1 MSQEYF
7 LPLYTAVISQDI
19 TLVTEIISSTP
30 PVDRLEMVNSR
41 DSSNST
47 PLHLAIS
54 TGNASMLELL
64 LENGAD
70 TELLAPNNY
79 GDLIPNYEA
88 SCLASRVGD
97 VEILRNLLDKQS
109 LVNTET
115 LYNAAGCG
123 RVECVEEILGRV
135 ARGCGF
141 KYKVS
146 RQPGIENAITAA
158 VLEWRVEVLRLL
170 IAAPEFTHS
179 AKVLDRSL
187 LSLACSYNLDQYH
200 LLNRVKK
207 DTSEGQAMQVQVY
220 GILLE
225 CGANVNATQT
235 YEDGSSDN
243 LTVLHLICRGS
254 RTPRKELWEMLLE
267 YGANIHGLDIYGRIP
282 LFCAVQEDNAELV
295 ARMILLG

>member
-1 MSQEYF
+1 
-7 LPLYTAVISQDI
+7 
-19 TLVTEIISSTP
+19 
-30 PVDRLEMVNSR
+30 
-41 DSSNST
+41 
-47 PLHLAIS
+47 
-54 TGNASMLELL
+54 
-64 LENGAD
+64 
-70 TELLAPNNY
+70 
-79 GDLIPNYEA
+79 
-88 SCLASRVGD
+88 
-97 VEILRNLLDKQS
+97 
-109 LVNTET
+109 
-115 LYNAAGCG
+115 
-123 RVECVEEILGRV
+123 VECVEEILGRV

-243 LTVLHLICRGS
+243 LTVLHLICRAS

-295 ARMILLG
+295 ARMILLGSNITLVDENGDSPLHFAAQSHTQSGIHIISILLQRGARADIANREGYTPLHLLAKNATDAYLPIICKLLLRNENFVIKNKEGETPFDYAV